1 MAQDKTVGI
10 KVEVDSKQATKSLG
24 DLENEFERLNE
35 EIRKVPINSKEF
47 QDLNKQI
54 AQTGREVKNLELSME
69 SLDNE
74 QVASELGSVAGAVGD
89 VSAAF
94 ILLGDDSETMQEVAK
109 NIEFAMGLSMGLKGA
124 IEGVSSA
131 NKLLTNSTL
140 IQNAVE
146 KASNFIKVGSAVT
159 NAQLAASEAAR
170 GTATAGATV
179 ATSAATAGMKL
190 FRLAL
195 IATGLGAIVVGL
207 GLLIAN
213 FDKVTKAVKGAVNY
227 ILDLSTSFQNLG
239 TSAKV
244 LIGFLTFGIAPA
256 ISFIIEKAKEWGIVE
271 TREEQERKARQDQAV
286 KDKRA
291 ETDAKIKLIE
301 KEIEAAKKLTQEITE
316 GLDFEIAKKK
326 AAGKD
331 YAKLEREKLNLIIE
345 TTKQQAALLA
355 EQVKA
360 EFEANLEI
368 AKIRSKMGG
377 LQAKVAKIF
386 LDEVEALGGEQGALS
401 MLLKSDEGLTELES
415 TLKKA
420 SQDLEIFEIEQT
432 KITID
437 AVKKRNEEE
446 KKLYDE
452 NVIERAKR
460 RKTANIELIEE
471 EKNAYLDYMALIQKT
486 AQEQQEAEDA
496 AREEKRKKLEE
507 DIQNASNLIG
517 SLTELNN
524 AALEAQLEGAGD
536 NEAKKEEIRK
546 KSFARDKALQL
557 AMATVNG
564 IQAVLSTF
572 AGTPGGLI
580 IKSIAASIA
589 GATALAN
596 ITKIARSKYAGS
608 GGGGSAP
615 SSLGNTARG
624 ANGANVDQVTNTTTT
639 IGEPTKVYVTE
650 QDISNTQNKVSVNE
664 AQATI

>member
-496 AREEKRKKLEE
+496 AREEKRKKQAE
-507 DIQNASNLIG
+507 DVQNAGDLVN
-517 SLTELNN
+517 SLSDLNN
-524 AALEAQLEGAGD
+524 AMLEAQLEGANG
-536 NEAKKEEIRK
+536 NEKKMEEIRK
-546 KSFARDKALQL
+546 KAFARDKALKIAQ
-557 AMATVNG
+557 ATITG
-564 IQAVLSTF
+564 IQAVQTALASPF
-572 AGTPGGLI
+572 PFN
-580 IKSIAASIA
+580 IALAAIN
-589 GATALAN
+589 GAAALAN
-596 ITKIARSKYAGS
+596 IVKIAKTQFQGSS

-615 SSLGNTARG
+615 SSLGNTGRG
-624 ANGANVDQVTNTTTT
+624 ANGANVGQVTNTTTT